1 MKKKLYRIALIS
13 SPILALYGVT
23 PMYIINKIE
32 FSFFLTMLLI
42 LSVNIFI
49 FWNIHIAIL
58 SSINHNS
65 WKRYVLCFL
74 LPFMAHFAFVLIG
87 LIFEFKPPNYN
98 FLHPFLAGIAIN
110 TIIIILT
117 NSIIFQFQ
125 KESAEIE
132 IERLKV
138 SNLEAEK
145 QVLIQQLQP
154 HFLFNALSNLKSL
167 IKENAD
173 VAEDYTVKLSDFLR
187 YSVEAHQNELI
198 SLEKELAFTQDYIEL
213 QKIRF
218 DDAFTYKIDI
228 PATALLY
235 EIPILALQTLV
246 ENIFKHN
253 HLTEKNPLSFSIICT
268 GDTLQIWNKK
278 ISVKLPE
285 RNSTGISNLKKR
297 YQLTLHQPILVEE
310 NATEFK
316 VTIPLKKV

>member
-1 MKKKLYRIALIS
+1 
-13 SPILALYGVT
+13 
-23 PMYIINKIE
+23 MYIINKIE

-58 SSINHNS
+58 SRVNHNS

-74 LPFMAHFAFVLIG
+74 LPFMAHFVFVLIG
-87 LIFEFKPPNYN
+87 LIIEFKPPNYN

-110 TIIIILT
+110 TIIIILS

-218 DDAFTYKIDI
+218 GDAFTYKIDI
-228 PATALLY
+228 PATVLLY

-253 HLTEKNPLSFSIICT
+253 HLTEKNPLFFSIICA

-278 ISVKLPE
+278 IPVKLPE
-285 RNSTGISNLKKR
+285 RNSTGLSNLEKR
-297 YQLTLHQPILVEE
+297 YQLTLHQSIKVEE